1 MDYDNIDS
9 QFGKF
14 NCTCT
19 HRMALSYTKQVL
31 HVEHSILPKVEVGVQ
46 VCSDIDSVRRFC
58 LKGVSMML
66 PIKPW
71 ASGLSCCACA
81 LNYP

>member
-19 HRMALSYTKQVL
+19 HRMVLSYTKQVL
-31 HVEHSILPKVEVGVQ
+31 HVEHYIANSLVGVQ
-46 VCSDIDSVRRFC
+46 VYSDIDSVRRFC
-58 LKGVSMML
+58 LKGASMMS

-71 ASGLSCCACA
+71 ASDLSCVVRV
-81 LNYP
+81 L

>member
-19 HRMALSYTKQVL
+19 HRMVLSYTKQVL
-31 HVEHSILPKVEVGVQ
+31 TCGTLYIANSLVGVQ
-46 VCSDIDSVRRFC
+46 VYSDILIALDGF
-58 LKGVSMML
+58 
-66 PIKPW
+66 
-71 ASGLSCCACA
+71 ASKVQV
-81 LNYP
+81 